1 GPRRGSP
8 VRRGLFV
15 KLFID
20 TGPLVARTYR
30 PDPRHRESVDV
41 FRRISDRTLPYRLL
55 FTSNYVVDETL
66 TRLLYE
72 AGHPAAVQG
81 LHLLRG
87 STVLRIVHVTQ
98 DDEQRADEIFLK
110 YTDHRISYTDCT
122 SVAVMERLGIDTVF
136 SFDRDF

>member
-1 GPRRGSP
+1 M
-8 VRRGLFV
+8 

-136 SFDRDF
+136 SFDRDFETMGRSRIP

>member
-1 GPRRGSP
+1 M
-8 VRRGLFV
+8 

-81 LHLLRG
+81 LRLVRG
-87 STVLRIVHVTQ
+87 STVLRTVHVTE
-98 DDEQRADEIFLK
+98 DDERRADEVFLK

-136 SFDRDF
+136 SFDRDFETMGLSRIP

>member
-1 GPRRGSP
+1 M
-8 VRRGLFV
+8 

-20 TGPLVARTYR
+20 TGPLVAGTYR
-30 PDPRHRESVDV
+30 TDPRHRESVDV

-110 YTDHRISYTDCT
+110 YTDHRVSYTDCT

-136 SFDRDF
+136 SFDRDFETMGRSRIP

>member
-1 GPRRGSP
+1 
-8 VRRGLFV
+8 V

-136 SFDRDF
+136 SFDRDFETMGRSRIP

>member
-1 GPRRGSP
+1 M
-8 VRRGLFV
+8 

-55 FTSNYVVDETL
+55 FTSNFVVDETL

-81 LHLLRG
+81 LRLVRG
-87 STVLRIVHVTQ
+87 STVLRIVRVTEE
-98 DDEQRADEIFLK
+98 DERAADEVFLK

-136 SFDRDF
+136 SFDRDFETMGLSRIP

>member
-1 GPRRGSP
+1 M
-8 VRRGLFV
+8 

-110 YTDHRISYTDCT
+110 YTDHPISYTDCT

-136 SFDRDF
+136 SFDRDFETMGRSRIP

>member
-1 GPRRGSP
+1 
-8 VRRGLFV
+8 V

-110 YTDHRISYTDCT
+110 YTDHPISYTDCT

-136 SFDRDF
+136 SFDRDFETMGRSRIP